1 VNRCEDL
8 LRFFVAA
15 SSLKM
20 DHLRGNRTCC
30 FEEVCRSERPASK
43 QSLQFDNAAL
53 HKRSV
58 AHILVEMETAARS
71 DRFEQVKYLQLFE
84 SDFEV
89 IFRPAV

>member
-1 VNRCEDL
+1 VEQVDQDTTPSVYTAFPLAALSRQDPLGCAGAVNRCEDL

-53 HKRSV
+53 HK
-58 AHILVEMETAARS
+58 
-71 DRFEQVKYLQLFE
+71 
-84 SDFEV
+84 
-89 IFRPAV
+89 